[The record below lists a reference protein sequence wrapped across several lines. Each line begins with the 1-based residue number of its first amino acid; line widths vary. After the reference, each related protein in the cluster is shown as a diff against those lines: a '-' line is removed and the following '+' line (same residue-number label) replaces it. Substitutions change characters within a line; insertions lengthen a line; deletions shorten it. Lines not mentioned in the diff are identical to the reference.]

1 MFYEHPHGFSSISR
15 RQVYVIPS
23 ELAYAISL
31 LVLDFSNFTLN
42 SSPVCFLCDNSDC
55 VLPTKTQN
63 VTVDEHWWL
72 CDEYP
77 HCLDQTDEDNGK
89 SDRII

>member
-1 MFYEHPHGFSSISR
+1 MNISTAFHRYRVDRSMLYRQSWLMQLLFS
-15 RQVYVIPS
+15 
-23 ELAYAISL
+23 
-31 LVLDFSNFTLN
+31 VLDFSNFTLN
-42 SSPVCFLCDNSDC
+42 TPPVCFLCDNSDC
-55 VLPTKTQN
+55 ILPTKIQN
-63 VTVDEHWWL
+63 ARVDEHWWL